1 MKALKT
7 KSTFSPDG
15 FDDLRSRHPDLAI
28 NLYAMTPGGAVTL
41 EVLTPDGATFNWSA
55 PTAAE
60 AFALAFPVEAS
71 AEPETPPIPETDI
84 FD

>member
-1 MKALKT
+1 MKALTT

-15 FDDLRSRHPDLAI
+15 FDELRARHPDLAI

-41 EVLTPDGATFNWSA
+41 EVLAPDGATFNWSA

-60 AFALAFPVEAS
+60 AFTLAFPDEAP
-71 AEPETPPIPETDI
+71 AEPETPSTPATDI
-84 FD
+84 FE